1 MKIAFIVDPLEQL
14 KAYKDSSIAM
24 MRKAASR
31 GHEVWTIQRPDLTWR
46 DGHVAARALQITPT
60 ADNATWYIAEREAVS
75 RLTEFD
81 AVLMRQDPPFD
92 AEYVAAT
99 WLLDRA
105 EAEGAR
111 IWNRPSAIRDHSEKV
126 ALAEFHEFAPTTLIA
141 GDIPT
146 LQAFVDELKDVVV
159 KPLDGMGGSGIF
171 RVRHD
176 DPNRNAIL
184 ETITDNGRRSI
195 MAQRYLP
202 QILDGDKRILVIGGV
217 PVPYALARVPK
228 AGELRGNLATGGTGI
243 ARPLSARDL
252 EIANSLAPIL
262 WARGLL
268 IVGLDVIGD
277 SLTEINVTSPTCFVE
292 IFEQT
297 GFDVAAMVIDVLERE
312 CAASATVSPSSSSS

>member
-1 MKIAFIVDPLEQL
+1 MKFAFIVDPLEGL
-14 KAYKDSSIAM
+14 KAYKDSSVAM
-24 MRKAASR
+24 MRVAATR
-31 GHEVWTIQRPDLTWR
+31 GHEVWTIQRPDLYWR
-46 DGHVAARALQITPT
+46 DGHVAARALRILPSAVNAQWFV
-60 ADNATWYIAEREAVS
+60 ADGESVC

-81 AVLMRQDPPFD
+81 ALLMRQDPPFD
-92 AEYVAAT
+92 AEYIAAT

-141 GDIPT
+141 GDLAT
-146 LQAFVDELKDVVV
+146 LQSFIDELQDVVV

-176 DPNRNAIL
+176 DPNRNSIL
-184 ETITDNGRRSI
+184 ETITAYGRHSI

-202 QILDGDKRILVIGGV
+202 EILDGDKRILVIGGV
-217 PVPYALARVPK
+217 PVAYALARIPK
-228 AGELRGNLATGGTGI
+228 AGELRGNLAAGGTGI

-252 EIANSLAPIL
+252 EIANKLAPIL
-262 WARGLL
+262 WSRGLL
-268 IVGLDVIGD
+268 IIGLDVIGNC
-277 SLTEINVTSPTCFVE
+277 LTEINVTSPTCFVE

-297 GFDVAAMVIDVLERE
+297 GCDVAAMVIDVLERKLT
-312 CAASATVSPSSSSS
+312 AT

>member
-1 MKIAFIVDPLEQL
+1 MKFAFIVDPLEQL

-24 MRKAASR
+24 MRSAASR
-31 GHEVWTIQRPDLTWR
+31 GHEIWTIQRPELTWR
-46 DGHVAARALQITPT
+46 DGHVAARAVQVMPT
-60 ADNATWYIAEREAVS
+60 ADNDKWYRIEHETVL

-105 EAEGAR
+105 VAAGAR
-111 IWNRPSAIRDHSEKV
+111 VWNRPSAIRDHSEKV
-126 ALAEFHEFAPTTLIA
+126 ALAEFHSFAPTTLIA
-141 GDIPT
+141 GDMGT
-146 LQAFVDELKDVVV
+146 LQSFVDELKDVVV

-202 QILDGDKRILVIGGV
+202 EILDGDKRILVIGGV
-217 PVPYALARVPK
+217 PVPYSLARVPK
-228 AGELRGNLATGGTGI
+228 AGELRGNLAAGGTGI
-243 ARPLSARDL
+243 ARSLNERDL
-252 EIANSLAPIL
+252 EIAKKLGPVL

-277 SLTEINVTSPTCFVE
+277 KLTEINVTSPTCFVE
-292 IFEQT
+292 IYEQT
-297 GFDVAAMVIDVLERE
+297 GFDVAAMVLDVLERE
-312 CAASATVSPSSSSS
+312 CVRSAPVSPSSSLS

>member
-1 MKIAFIVDPLEQL
+1 MKLAFIVDPLENL

-24 MRKAASR
+24 MRAAAQR
-31 GHEVWTIQRPDLTWR
+31 GHQVWTVQRPGLHWR
-46 DGHVAARALQITPT
+46 DGQVAARALQIQPGDDDS
-60 ADNATWYIAEREAVS
+60 AWFSVNREAVC

-105 EAEGAR
+105 AAAGAR

-126 ALAEFHEFAPTTLIA
+126 ALAEFFEFAPTTLIA
-141 GDIPT
+141 SDIPA
-146 LQAFVDELKDVVV
+146 LQAFIDELEDVVV

-171 RVRHD
+171 RVRRD

-202 QILDGDKRILVIGGV
+202 EILDGDKRILLIGGV
-217 PVPYALARVPK
+217 SVPFALARVPK
-228 AGELRGNLATGGTGI
+228 AGELRGNLAAGGTGI
-243 ARPLSARDL
+243 ARPLSARDK
-252 EIANSLAPIL
+252 EIADKLAPIL
-262 WARGLL
+262 WSRGLL
-268 IVGLDVIGD
+268 IVGLDVIGN

-297 GFDVAAMVIDVLERE
+297 GCDVASMVIDVLERE
-312 CAASATVSPSSSSS
+312 CAGSATVSASSSSS